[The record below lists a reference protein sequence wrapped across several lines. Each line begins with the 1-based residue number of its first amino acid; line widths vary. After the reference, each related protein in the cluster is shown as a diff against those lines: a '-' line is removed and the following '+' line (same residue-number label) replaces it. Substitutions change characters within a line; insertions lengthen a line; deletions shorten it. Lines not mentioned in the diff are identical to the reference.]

1 MLFSMICYLFLHYL
15 FVSASHFASVFKSRV
30 KEISYKRTNPG
41 SLSHRRRNWFIMS
54 KKHDWNSSNIIDD
67 VDYHE
72 EDAQA
77 FRKLLGAKDQGEG
90 GDSQSS
96 LNSGYVLRGR
106 IVEITKDFVV
116 IDVGLKS
123 EGLVPISEFTDLSEI
138 ALGNEVEAF
147 LDQTEGED
155 GQIVLSRDKARRL
168 RQWEN
173 IVHNCTEGS
182 IVTGKVMRKVKG
194 GLMVDIG
201 VEAFLPGSQIDNK
214 RIKNLDEYLDK
225 TYDFKILKINTD
237 RKNIVVSRRELLEEE
252 RMSKKVEM
260 LENFHEGEIR
270 HGIVKNITDF
280 GVFLDV
286 DGVDG
291 LLHITDM
298 TWKRIKHPSEMV
310 ALGDKLEVIIL
321 HVDKDKGRV
330 ALGMKQKESNPW
342 EEIEKKYP
350 PGTHVKGKIVSLV
363 PYGAFMEIESGIEG
377 LIHVSEMSWTKTIN
391 DPSEMLKKGDE
402 VEAIV
407 LSVQKDEGKIS
418 LGMKQLEKN
427 PWDEVEKKYSIGSSV
442 TAEIRNLTNYG
453 AFVELEP
460 GIDGLIHISD
470 LSWIKKVSHPSE
482 VFKKGD
488 KVDAVVLSVDK
499 ENKKITLGVK
509 QLSENPWENTE
520 KMMPVGSLV
529 KGVVT
534 KITAFGAFVELAS
547 GLEGLIHVTELSDK
561 PFGKVEEVISK
572 GQEVTAKVIKLDPEH
587 KKISLSIKEY
597 LIEKN
602 KENHDDI
609 LVGEKKKRAPK
620 KKKEKAAEEEEN
632 T

>member
-1 MLFSMICYLFLHYL
+1 
-15 FVSASHFASVFKSRV
+15 
-30 KEISYKRTNPG
+30 
-41 SLSHRRRNWFIMS
+41 MS
-54 KKHDWNSSNIIDD
+54 KLKHDWNSSNIIDD

-72 EDAQA
+72 EDAA
-77 FRKLLGAKDQGEG
+77 TFKKLLSGQTKA
-90 GDSQSS
+90 DSNSPLASLSS
-96 LNSGYVLRGR
+96 GFVLKGR

-123 EGLVPISEFTDLSEI
+123 EGLVPISEFTDPSELV
-138 ALGNEVEAF
+138 LGNVVEAY

-225 TYDFKILKINTD
+225 IYDFKILKINTD

-260 LENFHEGEIR
+260 LENFNEGEIR
-270 HGIVKNITDF
+270 RGVVKNITDF
-280 GVFLDV
+280 GVFLDI

-310 ALGDKLEVIIL
+310 NIGDELEVIIL
-321 HVDKDKGRV
+321 HVDREKGRV
-330 ALGMKQKESNPW
+330 ALGMKQKDSNPW
-342 EEIEKKYP
+342 EEIEKRYP

-363 PYGAFMEIESGIEG
+363 PYGAFLEIEPGIEG

-391 DPSEMLKKGDE
+391 EPSEMVKKGDE

-418 LGMKQLEKN
+418 LGMKQLESN
-427 PWDEVEKKYSIGSSV
+427 PWDIVEKKYPVGMSV

-482 VFKKGD
+482 IFKKGD
-488 KVDAVVLSVDK
+488 KVDAVILSVDK

-509 QLSENPWENTE
+509 QLSENPWENIE
-520 KMMPVGSLV
+520 KIMPVGTLV
-529 KGVVT
+529 KGVVS
-534 KITAFGAFVELAS
+534 KITAFGAFVELES
-547 GLEGLIHVTELSDK
+547 GLEGLIHVTELSDQ

-572 GQEVTAKVIKLDPEH
+572 GQDVIAKVIKVDPEH
-587 KKISLSIKEY
+587 KKLSLSIKEY

-609 LVGEKKKRAPK
+609 VVGEKKKRTTK
-620 KKKEKAAEEEEN
+620 KKAKEKTAEEVS
-632 T
+632 